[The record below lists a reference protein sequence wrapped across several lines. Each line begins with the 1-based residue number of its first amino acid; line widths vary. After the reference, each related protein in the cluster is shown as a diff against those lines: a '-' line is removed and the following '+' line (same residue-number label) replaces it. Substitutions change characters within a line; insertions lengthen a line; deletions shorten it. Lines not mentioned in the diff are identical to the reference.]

1 MLTDSKNVSVWNNS
15 KTNKPG
21 IIPGFFSIRFMKGA
35 GALAEYKT
43 IKKRASDEFV
53 EKKSRFIGYI
63 APVSTEEEAVEFIN
77 EIRAKHRDATHN
89 VYAYSLRAGQIKRAS
104 DDGEPQGTGGVPIL
118 NVLNGNGLVDVC
130 CVVTRYF
137 GGTLLGVGGLVRAYT
152 EGAKI
157 AVSAGGIKTVA
168 ESADIMVACD
178 YNLYGKIEHFINEH
192 RIFVAESNF
201 GADVSIVV
209 RLKAEDVSTF
219 EHDITELT
227 SAKAKTE
234 IISRGWNEM

>member
-1 MLTDSKNVSVWNNS
+1 M
-15 KTNKPG
+15 
-21 IIPGFFSIRFMKGA
+21 
-35 GALAEYKT
+35 AEYKT
-43 IKKRASDEFV
+43 IKQRASDEFI

-63 APVSTEEEAVEFIN
+63 APVETEEEAIAFVN
-77 EIRAKHRDATHN
+77 EIRTKHRDATHN

-104 DDGEPQGTGGVPIL
+104 DDGEPSGTGGVPML

-157 AVSAGGIKTVA
+157 AVAAGGIKTMA
-168 ESADIMVACD
+168 ESADVMLSCD

-192 RIFVAESNF
+192 KILVVENDF
-201 GADVSIVV
+201 GADVTLVV
-209 RLKAEDVSTF
+209 RLRTEDVAGF

-227 SAKAKTE
+227 SARVSTE
-234 IISRGWNEM
+234 VISRGWNEM

>member
-1 MLTDSKNVSVWNNS
+1 M
-15 KTNKPG
+15 
-21 IIPGFFSIRFMKGA
+21 
-35 GALAEYKT
+35 AEYKT
-43 IKKRASDEFV
+43 IQKRANDEFI

-63 APVSTEEEAVEFIN
+63 APVETEEEAIAFIN
-77 EIRAKHRDATHN
+77 EIRTKHRDATHN

-104 DDGEPQGTGGVPIL
+104 DDGEPSGTGGVPML

-157 AVSAGGIKTVA
+157 AVAAGGIKTMA
-168 ESADIMVACD
+168 ESADILVSCD
-178 YNLYGKIEHFINEH
+178 YGLYGKIEHYINEH
-192 RIFVAESNF
+192 GILTVGSEF
-201 GADVSIVV
+201 GADVSVTV
-209 RLKAEDVSTF
+209 RLRSEEVSAF
-219 EHDITELT
+219 EKDMVELT

-234 IISRGWNEM
+234 VISRGWNEM

>member
-1 MLTDSKNVSVWNNS
+1 M
-15 KTNKPG
+15 
-21 IIPGFFSIRFMKGA
+21 
-35 GALAEYKT
+35 AEYKT
-43 IKKRASDEFV
+43 IKSRGSDEFI

-63 APVSTEEEAVEFIN
+63 APCETEEEAIDFIN

-104 DDGEPQGTGGVPIL
+104 DDGEPSGTGGVPML

-157 AVSAGGIKTVA
+157 AVAAGGIKTVA
-168 ESADIMVACD
+168 ESADIRIECD
-178 YNLYGKIEHFINEH
+178 YGLYGKIEHYISEH
-192 RIFVAESNF
+192 GIAVISSDF
-201 GADVSIVV
+201 GTEVSITV
-209 RLKAEDVSTF
+209 RLRTEDAAAF
-219 EHDITELT
+219 EHDMVELT
-227 SAKAKTE
+227 SARAKTE
-234 IISRGWNEM
+234 VVCRGWNEI

>member
-1 MLTDSKNVSVWNNS
+1 M
-15 KTNKPG
+15 
-21 IIPGFFSIRFMKGA
+21 
-35 GALAEYKT
+35 AEYKT
-43 IKKRASDEFV
+43 VKQRGGDEFI

-63 APVSTEEEAVEFIN
+63 APVESEDEAIAFIN

-104 DDGEPQGTGGVPIL
+104 DDGEPQGTGGVPML
-118 NVLNGNGLVDVC
+118 NVLNGNELVDVC

-157 AVSAGGIKTVA
+157 AVAAAGIKTVA
-168 ESADIMVACD
+168 ESADVLVRCD
-178 YNLYGKIEHFINEH
+178 YNLYGKIEHYIGEH
-192 RIFVAESNF
+192 GIFVVNSDF
-201 GADVSIVV
+201 GAEVSITV
-209 RLKAEDVSTF
+209 RLKTEDTAAF

-234 IISRGWNEM
+234 VISRGWNEM

>member
-1 MLTDSKNVSVWNNS
+1 M
-15 KTNKPG
+15 
-21 IIPGFFSIRFMKGA
+21 
-35 GALAEYKT
+35 AEYKT
-43 IKKRASDEFV
+43 IKMRASDEFV

-63 APVSTEEEAVEFIN
+63 APVETEDEAIAFIN
-77 EIRAKHRDATHN
+77 EIRTKHRDATHN

-104 DDGEPQGTGGVPIL
+104 DDGEPQGTGGVPML
-118 NVLNGNGLVDVC
+118 NVLNGNDLVDVC

-157 AVSAGGIKTVA
+157 AVAAGGIKTMA
-168 ESADIMVACD
+168 ESADVKVQCD
-178 YNLYGKIEHFINEH
+178 YGLFGKIEHFINEH
-192 RIFVAESNF
+192 GILMVGSDF
-201 GADVSIVV
+201 GADVSVTV
-209 RLKAEDVSTF
+209 RLRIEDVPGF
-219 EHDITELT
+219 EHDIVELT

>member
-1 MLTDSKNVSVWNNS
+1 M
-15 KTNKPG
+15 
-21 IIPGFFSIRFMKGA
+21 
-35 GALAEYKT
+35 AEYKT
-43 IKKRASDEFV
+43 IKQRASDEFV

-63 APVSTEEEAVEFIN
+63 APVETEEDAIAFVN
-77 EIRAKHRDATHN
+77 EIRTKHRDATHN

-104 DDGEPQGTGGVPIL
+104 DDGEPSGTGGVPML
-118 NVLNGNGLVDVC
+118 NVLGGNGLVDVC

-157 AVSAGGIKTVA
+157 AVAAGGIKTMA
-168 ESADIMVACD
+168 ESADVLIRCD
-178 YNLYGKIEHFINEH
+178 YGLYGKVEHYINEH
-192 RIFVAESNF
+192 GILVVNSDF
-201 GADVSIVV
+201 GADVAVTV
-209 RLKAEDVSTF
+209 RLRTEDVSAF
-219 EHDITELT
+219 EKDMVELS

>member
-1 MLTDSKNVSVWNNS
+1 M
-15 KTNKPG
+15 
-21 IIPGFFSIRFMKGA
+21 
-35 GALAEYKT
+35 AEYKT
-43 IKKRASDEFV
+43 VKQRASDEFI

-63 APVSTEEEAVEFIN
+63 APVETEEEAIAFIN

-104 DDGEPQGTGGVPIL
+104 DDGEPQGTGGVPML
-118 NVLNGNGLVDVC
+118 NVLNGNELTDVC

-157 AVSAGGIKTVA
+157 AVAAGGIKTMA
-168 ESADIMVACD
+168 ESADILVSCD
-178 YNLYGKIEHFINEH
+178 YGLYRKIEHFINE
-192 RIFVAESNF
+192 RGILVVNSEF
-201 GADVSIVV
+201 GASVAVTV
-209 RLKAEDVSTF
+209 RLKTEETAAF
-219 EHDITELT
+219 EKDITELT

-234 IISRGWNEM
+234 VISRGWNEM

>member
-1 MLTDSKNVSVWNNS
+1 M
-15 KTNKPG
+15 
-21 IIPGFFSIRFMKGA
+21 
-35 GALAEYKT
+35 AEYKT
-43 IKKRASDEFV
+43 IKMRASDEFV

-63 APVSTEEEAVEFIN
+63 APVETEDEAIAFIN
-77 EIRAKHRDATHN
+77 EIRTKHRDATHN

-104 DDGEPQGTGGVPIL
+104 DDGEPQGTGGVPML
-118 NVLNGNGLVDVC
+118 NVLNGNDLVDVC

-157 AVSAGGIKTVA
+157 AVAAGGIKTMA
-168 ESADIMVACD
+168 ESADVKVQCD
-178 YNLYGKIEHFINEH
+178 YGLYGKIEHFINEH
-192 RIFVAESNF
+192 GILMVGSDF
-201 GADVSIVV
+201 GADVSVTV
-209 RLKAEDVSTF
+209 RLRIEDVPGF
-219 EHDITELT
+219 EHDIVELT

>member
-1 MLTDSKNVSVWNNS
+1 M
-15 KTNKPG
+15 
-21 IIPGFFSIRFMKGA
+21 
-35 GALAEYKT
+35 AEYKT
-43 IKKRASDEFV
+43 IKMRASDEFV

-63 APVSTEEEAVEFIN
+63 APVETEDEAIAFIN
-77 EIRAKHRDATHN
+77 EIRTKHRDATHN

-104 DDGEPQGTGGVPIL
+104 DDGEPQGTGGVPML
-118 NVLNGNGLVDVC
+118 NVLNGNDLVNVC

-157 AVSAGGIKTVA
+157 AVAAGGIKTMA
-168 ESADIMVACD
+168 ESADVKVQCD
-178 YNLYGKIEHFINEH
+178 YGLYGKIEHFINEH
-192 RIFVAESNF
+192 GILMVGSDF
-201 GADVSIVV
+201 GADVSVTV
-209 RLKAEDVSTF
+209 RLRIEDVPGF
-219 EHDITELT
+219 EHDIVELT

>member
-1 MLTDSKNVSVWNNS
+1 M
-15 KTNKPG
+15 
-21 IIPGFFSIRFMKGA
+21 
-35 GALAEYKT
+35 AEYKT
-43 IKKRASDEFV
+43 VKQRASDEFV

-63 APVSTEEEAVEFIN
+63 APVETEDEAIAFIN

-104 DDGEPQGTGGVPIL
+104 DDGEPSGTGGVPML

-157 AVSAGGIKTVA
+157 AVAAGGIKTMA
-168 ESADIMVACD
+168 ESADVLVRCD
-178 YNLYGKIEHFINEH
+178 YGLYGKIEHYINEH
-192 RIFVAESNF
+192 GILVVGSDF
-201 GADVSIVV
+201 GADVSVTV
-209 RLKAEDVSTF
+209 RLRTEDVAAF
-219 EHDITELT
+219 EKGMVELT
-227 SAKAKTE
+227 SAKATTE
-234 IISRGWNEM
+234 VISRGWNEM

>member
-1 MLTDSKNVSVWNNS
+1 M
-15 KTNKPG
+15 
-21 IIPGFFSIRFMKGA
+21 
-35 GALAEYKT
+35 AEYKT
-43 IKKRASDEFV
+43 IKQRASDEFV

-63 APVSTEEEAVEFIN
+63 APVETEDDAVAFIN

-89 VYAYSLRAGQIKRAS
+89 VYAYSLRAGQVKRAS
-104 DDGEPQGTGGVPIL
+104 DDGEPSGTGGVPML

-157 AVSAGGIKTVA
+157 AVAAGGIKTMA
-168 ESADIMVACD
+168 ESADVLTRCD
-178 YNLYGKIEHFINEH
+178 YGLYGKVEHYINEH
-192 RIFVAESNF
+192 EILVVNSDF
-201 GADVSIVV
+201 GADVSVTV
-209 RLKAEDVSTF
+209 RLRTEDVSAF
-219 EHDITELT
+219 EKDMVELS

-234 IISRGWNEM
+234 IVSRGWNEM